1 MGKTSLVQRFC
12 RDHFREAFAAT
23 VGVDLQVKMIN
34 IENQIIGLQFWDTVR
49 VTVFLYCC
57 SMEIV

>member
-12 RDHFREAFAAT
+12 RDHFKEIFAAT
-23 VGVDLQVKMIN
+23 VGVDLQMKMIN

-49 VTVFLYCC
+49 LIAFLHCLI
-57 SMEIV
+57 EFI

>member
-12 RDHFREAFAAT
+12 RDHFKEVFAAT

-49 VTVFLYCC
+49 SILFLHG
-57 SMEIV
+57 